1 MDVIELTKKAM
12 NQANQSEEIKKKIAG
27 IKVTIGMDIKDSPVE
42 SFTFSVDNGE
52 IKILPGIA
60 DNVEFE
66 FEISKKDYYDLM
78 TGEQGG
84 MILMATG
91 RLKMKKGSWADINKV
106 ATPLLGIP
114 KLAKEIIEK
123 EKGKN

>member
-1 MDVIELTKKAM
+1 MDAIELSKKA
-12 NQANQSEEIKKKIAG
+12 AELASKDAEIQKKIANL
-27 IKVTIGMDIKDSPVE
+27 KVTIGMKFTDSPAE

-66 FEISKKDYYDLM
+66 FEITKKDYNDLM

-91 RLKMKKGSWADINKV
+91 KMKMVKGSWADINKV

-114 KLAKEIIEK
+114 KLAKEIAEK